1 MQNMI
6 NDEITKQVPLNSGF
20 RPQTT
25 AGEALGGRD
34 LSGIIA
40 IVTGGYSGLG
50 LETSRVLAEAGATV
64 IVPVRTPEKAR
75 ASLAG
80 IPRIEMEILDL
91 LDPASIDAFA
101 QRFLDSGR
109 PLHILIN
116 SAGIMVPPLVRDA
129 RGYESQFATNHL
141 GHFQLVARLW
151 PALQQ
156 AGAARVVAVS
166 SRGHHRSGVNFEDPN
181 YERRE
186 YEKWNGYGQSKTAN
200 VLFAVELDKR
210 GKKHGVRAFSL
221 HPGSILTDLARN
233 LSADELRAMGALDD
247 AGQPISAELT
257 THMKTVQQGAAT
269 SIWCATNQQLEGK
282 GGVYCEDCDIAEI
295 APVDSEKQ
303 EGVRPW
309 AIDSQLAEQLWGLS
323 ESLTGVNFTI

>member
-1 MQNMI
+1 MI
-6 NDEITKQVPLNSGF
+6 NDEITKQAPLNSGF
-20 RPQTT
+20 GPQTT
-25 AGEALGGRD
+25 AAEALGGRD
-34 LSGIIA
+34 LSGKIA

-64 IVPVRTPEKAR
+64 IVPVRTLEKAR

-116 SAGIMVPPLVRDA
+116 SAGIMAPPLVRDA
-129 RGYESQFATNHL
+129 RGYESQLATNHL

-166 SRGHHRSGVNFEDPN
+166 SRGHHRSGVDFEDPN

-233 LSADELRAMGALDD
+233 LSDAELRSMGALDD

-295 APVDSEKQ
+295 VPVDSEKK
-303 EGVRPW
+303 EGVRSW
-309 AIDSQLAEQLWGLS
+309 AIDSQFAEQLWKLS
-323 ESLTGVNFTI
+323 ENLTGVNFAI